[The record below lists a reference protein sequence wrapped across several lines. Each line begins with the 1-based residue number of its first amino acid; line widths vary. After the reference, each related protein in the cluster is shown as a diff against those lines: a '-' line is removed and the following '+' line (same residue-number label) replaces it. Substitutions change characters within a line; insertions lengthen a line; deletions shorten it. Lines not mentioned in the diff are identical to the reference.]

1 MKTRTRIACW
11 NVRTLSDDSRLAQ
24 VEAEMLQYKLQI
36 LGLSEVRRN
45 GFGELRTSRGLTLL
59 YSGKEDEN
67 DTREHGVGFLLSDV
81 ARRGLLDWKPI
92 SDRIITARFYTRARK
107 VSIVQ
112 CYAPTNN
119 AAEELKDNFYS
130 ALNSTLKNI
139 RKQDIVIVM
148 GDLNA
153 KVGTDNAGCER
164 HMGKNGLGVRNENGE
179 RFLEFCQSND
189 LTIGGTLFIHGDHH
203 KYTWNSPDGITKN
216 QIDHLAISS
225 TWRTS
230 LLDVRNRRGADI
242 DSDHHLLVAEVRL
255 KVSATRV
262 SIDTARTGRRFDV
275 SKLKDLVTSQ
285 VFKMELR
292 NRFSLLDVNEPTT
305 VDAEWNRIK
314 MVYTETSS
322 VVLGHKTGK
331 REEWMSQRTWDL
343 IGKRKELHLQLI
355 APNEEQ
361 VREDLRLQYRQIR
374 KSIYRSSRQDR
385 RVWAD
390 GIADDAQRAADSG
403 NLKEMYKATKTLTG
417 KRSSRK
423 KPLKSR
429 EGQLIVTS
437 EGQLRRWQEHF
448 TEIFRLPEDPTNT
461 AHIETVPPRRRTLN
475 IDCSP
480 PTGDEVLNAL
490 RALKNG
496 KAPGVD
502 LIAAEMLKADLA
514 SAANALTPL
523 LQRIW
528 RDEELPDD
536 WSKGLLIT
544 VPKRGDLSQCSNWRG
559 ITLLSIPSK
568 VFCKIILDRL
578 SGAVDPLIRGEQAG
592 FRPNRSCID
601 QINTLRIILEQAS
614 EWQREMYLTFVDF
627 EKAFDTLRWDSIWS
641 RLQEIGVPDKIIN
654 IIRALYRNYSCKV
667 THNGLVSEDIAV
679 HAGVRQ
685 GCLLSPLLFL
695 VVLDGILHKTTD
707 NKRRGIEWGIT
718 NLLEDLDYADDIC
731 LLSHTRADM
740 QAKLND
746 LRDEAAKT
754 GLKINTRKT
763 QEMRC
768 GATSSFPLVIGTEA
782 VERVHKFTYLGSCV
796 SETGGAEDDIT
807 SRIAKARATFA
818 QLRPIWQSR
827 KLTRRVKLKIFRSNV
842 KTVLLYGCETWKVT
856 KDVSH
861 RLQVFVNRCLRRILG
876 IYWPDIISN
885 KQLWERCSESPIDQQ
900 IKRRK
905 WSWIGHT
912 LRRDPNHIP
921 RQALDWNP
929 QGKRKRGRPK
939 QTWRR
944 TIIDEAKAIGKTWS
958 EIKRDAQDRSGWRCT
973 VDALCPS

>member
-1 MKTRTRIACW
+1 M
-11 NVRTLSDDSRLAQ
+11 
-24 VEAEMLQYKLQI
+24 
-36 LGLSEVRRN
+36 
-45 GFGELRTSRGLTLL
+45 
-59 YSGKEDEN
+59 
-67 DTREHGVGFLLSDV
+67 
-81 ARRGLLDWKPI
+81 
-92 SDRIITARFYTRARK
+92 
-107 VSIVQ
+107 
-112 CYAPTNN
+112 
-119 AAEELKDNFYS
+119 
-130 ALNSTLKNI
+130 
-139 RKQDIVIVM
+139 
-148 GDLNA
+148 
-153 KVGTDNAGCER
+153 
-164 HMGKNGLGVRNENGE
+164 
-179 RFLEFCQSND
+179 
-189 LTIGGTLFIHGDHH
+189 
-203 KYTWNSPDGITKN
+203 
-216 QIDHLAISS
+216 
-225 TWRTS
+225 
-230 LLDVRNRRGADI
+230 
-242 DSDHHLLVAEVRL
+242 
-255 KVSATRV
+255 
-262 SIDTARTGRRFDV
+262 
-275 SKLKDLVTSQ
+275 
-285 VFKMELR
+285 
-292 NRFSLLDVNEPTT
+292 
-305 VDAEWNRIK
+305 
-314 MVYTETSS
+314 
-322 VVLGHKTGK
+322 
-331 REEWMSQRTWDL
+331 
-343 IGKRKELHLQLI
+343 
-355 APNEEQ
+355 
-361 VREDLRLQYRQIR
+361 
-374 KSIYRSSRQDR
+374 
-385 RVWAD
+385 WAD

-461 AHIETVPPRRRTLN
+461 PHIETVPPRRRTLN